1 MLVSTPSVRH
11 PADYLALLRPKQWVK
26 NLFVFGPLFFAG
38 QFTEAHKLWLLA
50 LGMLAF
56 NCIASSIYVLNDY
69 RDIEVDRLHPQ
80 KCQRPFASGAIPTS
94 HAVWLIS
101 VCLMLGMLLA
111 LMVQT
116 TFLFF
121 LALYVVLNLGYS
133 FGLKHV
139 PILDLF
145 IISIGFVLRVLAG
158 GVIAHVP
165 VSQWLVVMIFL
176 LSLFLGLAKRRDD
189 LVIHEA
195 SRRDIRQVIKYY
207 NHDFLNACII
217 MVSGIIIVA
226 YLMYTLSPPVMERL
240 GSSHLYYTSMF
251 VIAGIMRYLQLI
263 YVVNAAGSPT
273 EVVYKD
279 RIIQLTILL
288 WILSFFVIIYHPYH
302 LLT

>member
-1 MLVSTPSVRH
+1 
-11 PADYLALLRPKQWVK
+11 
-26 NLFVFGPLFFAG
+26 
-38 QFTEAHKLWLLA
+38 
-50 LGMLAF
+50 
-56 NCIASSIYVLNDY
+56 
-69 RDIEVDRLHPQ
+69 VDRLHPE

-116 TFLFF
+116 TFLCF

-145 IISIGFVLRVLAG
+145 IISIGFVLRVLSG

-195 SRRDIRQVIKYY
+195 SKRDIRQVIKYY

-263 YVVNAAGSPT
+263 YVANAAGSPT

-279 RIIQLTILL
+279 RFMQLTILL
-288 WILSFFVIIYHPYH
+288 WILSFFVIIYHPQH
-302 LLT
+302 LFT

>member
-1 MLVSTPSVRH
+1 MVASTQSLCS
-11 PADYLALLRPKQWVK
+11 PADYLSLLRPKQWVK
-26 NLFVFGPLFFAG
+26 NLFVFSPLFFAG
-38 QFTEAHKLWLLA
+38 QFTAGHKLWLLA

-56 NCIASSIYVLNDY
+56 NCVASGIYVLNDY
-69 RDIEVDRLHPQ
+69 RDIQVDRLHPE

-94 HAVWLIS
+94 HAFWLLP
-101 VCLMLGMLLA
+101 VCLILGMILA
-111 LMVQT
+111 LMVQP
-116 TFLFF
+116 TFLCL

-145 IISIGFVLRVLAG
+145 IISIGFVLRVLSG

-189 LVIHEA
+189 LVMHEA
-195 SRRDIRQVIKYY
+195 SRREIRQVIKYY
-207 NHDFLNACII
+207 NHDFLNACIV

-263 YVVNAAGSPT
+263 YVANDAGSPT

-279 RIIQLTILL
+279 RVIQLTILL

-302 LLT
+302 LLD

>member
-1 MLVSTPSVRH
+1 MAVSTKSVGN

-26 NLFVFGPLFFAG
+26 NLFVFSPLFFAG
-38 QFTEAHKLWLLA
+38 QFTEGHKLLLLA

-56 NCIASSIYVLNDY
+56 NCIASGIYVLNDY
-69 RDIEVDRLHPQ
+69 RDIQVDRLHPE
-80 KCQRPFASGAIPTS
+80 KCQRPFASGAIPPS
-94 HAVWLIS
+94 QAFWLLS
-101 VCLMLGMLLA
+101 VCLMLGMILA

-116 TFLFF
+116 TFVVF

-139 PILDLF
+139 PILDLC
-145 IISIGFVLRVLAG
+145 IISSGFVLRVLSG

-189 LVIHEA
+189 LVMHA
-195 SRRDIRQVIKYY
+195 AFGRDIRQVIKYY
-207 NHDFLNACII
+207 NQDFLNACII

-240 GSSHLYYTSMF
+240 GSSHLYYTSLF

-263 YVVNAAGSPT
+263 YVANDAGSPT

-279 RIIQLTILL
+279 RVIQLTILL
-288 WILSFFVIIYHPYH
+288 WILSFFVIIYHPHH
-302 LLT
+302 LFT